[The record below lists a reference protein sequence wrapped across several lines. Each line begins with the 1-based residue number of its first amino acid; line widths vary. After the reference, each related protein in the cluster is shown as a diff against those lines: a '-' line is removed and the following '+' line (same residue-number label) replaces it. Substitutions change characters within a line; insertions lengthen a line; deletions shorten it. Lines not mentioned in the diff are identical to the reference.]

1 MGEPR
6 TSSQAQIY
14 NYIWS
19 LDPYHITTGAV
30 NCGTSWTWSDVPSLD
45 APTSDLS
52 DAVIAEGQQPLLQL
66 SIDYILHE
74 NYGRAFSDHECD
86 GFWSQCLGGD
96 GELRKGVPFEPVVN
110 CLGRNSYGAE
120 RSGGAAEEKFSSLAY
135 LGVLEAGM
143 IDQVTFADPIRSENT
158 AAAKIAQEFLELR
171 PSLQGEFGK
180 HHPLSA
186 TIEAVNGSCQEAS
199 ATSTQGKAEPG
210 RLKTLR
216 AKIYQEESESGVC
229 AHLVVINLDAYSPAQ
244 FQVTLSGFNST
255 APGEKAT
262 CASEMSAPRLNC
274 DATGT
279 PLDANLPT
287 DNATGCAAACC
298 ANPSCTGYVWNPTPS
313 GAGTCRGSEV
323 GPCCYL
329 KRGASH
335 VMAPAGFS
343 AGFVAATRTH
353 SDSSSIAVRMWA
365 LGSNLNIDAQGQLDQ
380 GWLAPGG
387 HNVYRIGC
395 SSPPPAPGNIIPSW
409 ESSKDFSNDI
419 VKDDLYAGQS
429 GAGGFQPDPNGYA
442 RDGYATGANPLSNV
456 FMQADTT
463 VRLPTARHSI
473 RISVPTGTP
482 YVFALPGPGSRLPAP
497 GATKSPSPGD
507 IVSVGSVTLPRS
519 SAWQVSLYVQTS
531 PAGTRVEIVDGGWN
545 LTSFAFHGW
554 MPDQVLGDYIGNP
567 IATVIG
573 NSSVEPVSGKRVWQ
587 QLVVRLPATSSLT
600 DVAALQLRITPPP
613 SEGNRYGSTV
623 WVANFSVFNV
633 TQARRARAND

>member
-210 RLKTLR
+210 RLKTSARRYIRKSQSL
-216 AKIYQEESESGVC
+216 AC
-229 AHLVVINLDAYSPAQ
+229 ARTS
-244 FQVTLSGFNST
+244 SSST
-255 APGEKAT
+255 
-262 CASEMSAPRLNC
+262 S
-274 DATGT
+274 
-279 PLDANLPT
+279 
-287 DNATGCAAACC
+287 
-298 ANPSCTGYVWNPTPS
+298 
-313 GAGTCRGSEV
+313 
-323 GPCCYL
+323 
-329 KRGASH
+329 
-335 VMAPAGFS
+335 
-343 AGFVAATRTH
+343 TRT
-353 SDSSSIAVRMWA
+353 
-365 LGSNLNIDAQGQLDQ
+365 
-380 GWLAPGG
+380 
-387 HNVYRIGC
+387 
-395 SSPPPAPGNIIPSW
+395 
-409 ESSKDFSNDI
+409 
-419 VKDDLYAGQS
+419 
-429 GAGGFQPDPNGYA
+429 
-442 RDGYATGANPLSNV
+442 
-456 FMQADTT
+456 
-463 VRLPTARHSI
+463 RL
-473 RISVPTGTP
+473 
-482 YVFALPGPGSRLPAP
+482 
-497 GATKSPSPGD
+497 
-507 IVSVGSVTLPRS
+507 RS
-519 SAWQVSLYVQTS
+519 
-531 PAGTRVEIVDGGWN
+531 
-545 LTSFAFHGW
+545 F
-554 MPDQVLGDYIGNP
+554 
-567 IATVIG
+567 
-573 NSSVEPVSGKRVWQ
+573 K
-587 QLVVRLPATSSLT
+587 
-600 DVAALQLRITPPP
+600 
-613 SEGNRYGSTV
+613 
-623 WVANFSVFNV
+623 
-633 TQARRARAND
+633 